1 MTGQSTQTSLHE
13 PLRPAI
19 PSSVVARRHPDRST
33 NWVIVVLVHMNPL
46 RTPAVG
52 VLQERLDRAS
62 GTFPLI
68 ASRLRDDWWVPSTG
82 PAVIVVPQGT
92 DPFAPA
98 HLARFA
104 LDHEPP
110 VRVFTPTSGE
120 WLLMCAHHFAFDGLS
135 MVALLRSLLAGEE
148 TVSPDY
154 TTVSSP
160 RRPPTDAV
168 RRLCRPADPI
178 APSDPLPSSE
188 SFVARSAVLPSRG
201 VTARLAAACA
211 GAAVAHNAAR
221 GQSLTRMGLS
231 IAVGGVN
238 GEAATYRRLDLHPY
252 DDIEAAAASS
262 LADPRVPAE
271 LVNIPRAA
279 FLLKPALHRL
289 SDTLLVSNLGRLD
302 MPGATSVG
310 IYSVARGRSAVA
322 FGATGLVDGPTT
334 LTLRTRY
341 LDQADAE
348 TLLDRVLEELEA

>member
-120 WLLMCAHHFAFDGLS
+120 WLLFFGRCSPAKRLCRRTTPQSARPAARPRMPS
-135 MVALLRSLLAGEE
+135 VAYVGR
-148 TVSPDY
+148 PIP
-154 TTVSSP
+154 SP
-160 RRPPTDAV
+160 RRTPSLP
-168 RRLCRPADPI
+168 RNRLWPGP
-178 APSDPLPSSE
+178 PSSR
-188 SFVARSAVLPSRG
+188 V
-201 VTARLAAACA
+201 
-211 GAAVAHNAAR
+211 
-221 GQSLTRMGLS
+221 
-231 IAVGGVN
+231 
-238 GEAATYRRLDLHPY
+238 
-252 DDIEAAAASS
+252 AASRPDS
-262 LADPRVPAE
+262 PQ
-271 LVNIPRAA
+271 
-279 FLLKPALHRL
+279 PALGPRW
-289 SDTLLVSNLGRLD
+289 RI
-302 MPGATSVG
+302 MPH
-310 IYSVARGRSAVA
+310 VASR
-322 FGATGLVDGPTT
+322 
-334 LTLRTRY
+334 
-341 LDQADAE
+341 
-348 TLLDRVLEELEA
+348 